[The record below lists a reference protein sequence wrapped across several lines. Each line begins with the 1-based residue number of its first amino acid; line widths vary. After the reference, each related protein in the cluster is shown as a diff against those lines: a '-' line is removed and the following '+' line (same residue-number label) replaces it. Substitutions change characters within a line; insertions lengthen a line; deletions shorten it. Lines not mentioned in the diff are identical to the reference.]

1 MLTGKQD
8 DEANFFLRLRHMRI
22 GFGWA
27 TSVSTLSN
35 VSVRNLFLD
44 EVDKYEST
52 NRQEAGPVS
61 LAYKRV
67 RAYRDTSKIMLS
79 SSPTTVEGEIWLAY
93 LRAQAGLNTPCAA
106 RTAASTTSC
115 ASATPPGKA
124 ASSGRRGWRRRP
136 FSAARPPGM
145 SARAGASGTTS
156 NGTVPCSADAGRK
169 RKGGLDMATWFARH
183 RSRSVAF
190 RFSALVSPFVGL
202 SETAS
207 RFITA
212 AEDLKV
218 GKLDAYKD
226 FMNGYLGEPWQE
238 DYSPRKEEAV
248 LALRDERP
256 SGVLPS
262 TEKVAALLAAVD
274 TQDFGFWYE
283 IRAFGYGQ
291 ECESWQVRSGFVE
304 DLDALDRVLWL
315 PYYDVNGV
323 EHVVH
328 LAGIDSQGHRTREV
342 YDWCI
347 RNRGRTLPINGER
360 RLKQPYTLANL
371 ENYPGTSVK
380 IPGGLRLLHVHT
392 KYYKDA
398 LHRKLSIAPAD
409 PGAWHMNAECTTE
422 WAKQL
427 CAEYVDDLG
436 NWSCPKGRDN
446 HAWDVSVY
454 GFCLADFLG
463 LRYQQPELYGQG
475 PGEPMQTEPRQE
487 RPRRRW

>member
-1 MLTGKQD
+1 M
-8 DEANFFLRLRHMRI
+8 
-22 GFGWA
+22 
-27 TSVSTLSN
+27 
-35 VSVRNLFLD
+35 
-44 EVDKYEST
+44 
-52 NRQEAGPVS
+52 
-61 LAYKRV
+61 
-67 RAYRDTSKIMLS
+67 
-79 SSPTTVEGEIWLAY
+79 
-93 LRAQAGLNTPCAA
+93 
-106 RTAASTTSC
+106 
-115 ASATPPGKA
+115 
-124 ASSGRRGWRRRP
+124 
-136 FSAARPPGM
+136 
-145 SARAGASGTTS
+145 
-156 NGTVPCSADAGRK
+156 
-169 RKGGLDMATWFARH
+169 
-183 RSRSVAF
+183 
-190 RFSALVSPFVGL
+190 
-202 SETAS
+202 
-207 RFITA
+207 
-212 AEDLKV
+212 
-218 GKLDAYKD
+218 
-226 FMNGYLGEPWQE
+226 
-238 DYSPRKEEAV
+238 
-248 LALRDERP
+248 
-256 SGVLPS
+256 
-262 TEKVAALLAAVD
+262 
-274 TQDFGFWYE
+274 
-283 IRAFGYGQ
+283 
-291 ECESWQVRSGFVE
+291 
-304 DLDALDRVLWL
+304 
-315 PYYDVNGV
+315 

>member
-1 MLTGKQD
+1 MLGG
-8 DEANFFLRLRHMRI
+8 R
-22 GFGWA
+22 W
-27 TSVSTLSN
+27 
-35 VSVRNLFLD
+35 
-44 EVDKYEST
+44 
-52 NRQEAGPVS
+52 QEAES
-61 LAYKRV
+61 
-67 RAYRDTSKIMLS
+67 
-79 SSPTTVEGEIWLAY
+79 
-93 LRAQAGLNTPCAA
+93 
-106 RTAASTTSC
+106 
-115 ASATPPGKA
+115 
-124 ASSGRRGWRRRP
+124 
-136 FSAARPPGM
+136 
-145 SARAGASGTTS
+145 
-156 NGTVPCSADAGRK
+156 
-169 RKGGLDMATWFARH
+169 GLDIATWFARH
-183 RSRSVAF
+183 RPRSVAF

-238 DYSPRKEEAV
+238 DYSPRKEEAI

-291 ECESWQVRSGFVE
+291 ACESWQVRSGFVE

-323 EHVVH
+323 EHVVQ

-347 RNRGRTLPINGER
+347 QNRGRTLPINGER
-360 RLKQPYTLANL
+360 KLKQPYSLANI
-371 ENYPGTSVK
+371 EYYPGTNLK
-380 IPGGLRLLHVHT
+380 IPGGQRLLHVHT

-422 WAKQL
+422 WAKQM

-454 GFCLADFLG
+454 SFCLADFLG